1 MFLDHITEENFLLYA
16 SRNYYNPAAFTLDEF
31 NDDLQR
37 FKYVKR
43 LLNRYTITGLIQ
55 VQLVMNHIIVLC
67 NVFGV
72 AAATEMLLFKCDKQ
86 HHQAILTFLRF
97 LGYVDENSFTNIPI
111 DDKIQYMLLKEI

>member
-16 SRNYYNPAAFTLDEF
+16 SRNYYNPSAFTLDEF

-43 LLNRYTITGLIQ
+43 LLNRYTTSGTIQ
-55 VQLVMNHIIVLC
+55 IQLVVNHIIVLC

-72 AAATEMLLFKCDKQ
+72 GAATEMLLFKGDVN
-86 HHQAILTFLRF
+86 HHPIIVTVLRY
-97 LGYVDENSFTNIPI
+97 LGYVDENSFTELHN
-111 DDKIQYMLLKEI
+111 DDKIHLMLKDI

>member
-31 NDDLQR
+31 NEDMQR

-43 LLNRYTITGLIQ
+43 LLNRYSTSGSVQIQLLI
-55 VQLVMNHIIVLC
+55 NHIIVLC

-72 AAATEMLLFKCDKQ
+72 SAAIEMLLFKSDSR
-86 HHQAILTFLRF
+86 HHPTIVTILKY
-97 LGYVDENSFTNIPI
+97 LGYVDENSFTKLPN
-111 DDKIQYMLLKEI
+111 DDKIHLMLKDI